1 MKRITVP
8 AWAIRKRN
16 LIIEVI
22 SGLLILLFLYTG
34 LSKLFEHDKFVY
46 NLGKSPLLSSFSG
59 FISIALPIGEIIL
72 TSLLLFK
79 KTQLKGL
86 WLSLGLLTLFT
97 IYLTYMVSFHDK
109 LPCSCGGVISKMSWT
124 QHIFFNL
131 FFVLLSWIA
140 IRLMKMKN
148 SNIEDAGPSPV
159 VFT

>member
-8 AWAIRKRN
+8 GWVNKKRN
-16 LIIEVI
+16 LIVETI

-46 NLGKSPLLSSFSG
+46 NLEKSPLLSSFSG
-59 FISIALPIGEIIL
+59 FISIALPVGEIIL
-72 TSLLLFK
+72 AGLLLFK

-86 WLSLGLLTLFT
+86 WISFGLLTLFT

-109 LPCSCGGVISKMSWT
+109 LPCSCGGVISNMTWT

-131 FFVLLSWIA
+131 FFVLLSWFA
-140 IRLMKMKN
+140 IQLTKRKV
-148 SNIEDAGPSPV
+148 SQEHDAGPSPV